1 MKIVCSVKVLPSGEL
16 NPFDAAAYEAA
27 LRVEEAEVTLLSMGR
42 ENTRDL
48 LSKLTRLG
56 AKRAILLT
64 DPGFAGADSLATAY
78 ALSEAI
84 KKLSPDLIL
93 CGRQSID
100 GDTAQVGPEMAEML
114 SLPLAT
120 CVYSFSFEGT
130 AVKAQKAKS
139 ELTLPL
145 PALLTLERSY
155 ELRLP
160 SIFSRP
166 GEVETWSLASL
177 GADPARCGTAGS
189 RTRVLST
196 EEKTGGRRD
205 CHFIS
210 PADFPQTLAALLRK
224 ETVTAEQTLQKK
236 LPFTRAVGET
246 AAELAK
252 AYFEE
257 VETLDLLSPSLLAEK
272 IAEKEAPVL
281 FASDAWGRE
290 NAPRVA
296 AILSLGLCA
305 DCTSIEERLG
315 NPVFVRPAFGE
326 SKIARVRCLSPIPM
340 ATMRPRS
347 PTGDLIV
354 SLGRGASASIAR
366 GKAFAARYGAE
377 LASSRGLVDDGKMPY
392 SLQVG
397 MTGRVVSPKV
407 YIALGISGAVHHL
420 AGMENAGSIV
430 AVNPDKKAPIFGYAD
445 IGILSTAEE
454 FFDALRI

>member
-1 MKIVCSVKVLPSGEL
+1 MKILCCVKVLPSGEL

-27 LRVEEAEVTLLSMGR
+27 LRVEGAEVMLLSMGR

-48 LSKLTRLG
+48 LYKLTRLG

-78 ALSEAI
+78 ALSEAV

-120 CVYSFSFEGT
+120 CVYSFSAKEDSVL
-130 AVKAQKAKS
+130 AKKADAD
-139 ELTLPL
+139 LTLPL

-155 ELRLP
+155 DLRLP

-166 GEVETWSLASL
+166 GEVETWNIADL
-177 GADPARCGTAGS
+177 GADPARCGTQGS
-189 RTRVLST
+189 RTRVIAT

-210 PADFPQTLAALLRK
+210 PAEFPKTLSALLQK
-224 ETVTAEQTLQKK
+224 ETVTPERALQKK
-236 LPFTRAVGET
+236 LPFTRAVGNT
-246 AAELAK
+246 ASELAES
-252 AYFEE
+252 YFEE
-257 VETLDLLSPSLLAEK
+257 VETLPMLPPPLLAEK

-281 FASDAWGRE
+281 FASDVWGRE

-305 DCTSIEERLG
+305 DCTSIEERFG

-326 SKIARVRCLSPIPM
+326 SKIAHVRCLSPIPM
-340 ATMRPRS
+340 ATMRPETV
-347 PTGDLIV
+347 TGNFIV
-354 SLGRGASASIAR
+354 SLGRGCVASIDR
-366 GKAFAARYGAE
+366 GKAFAARFGAE

-392 SLQVG
+392 PLQVG
-397 MTGRVVSPKV
+397 MTGRIVSPKV
-407 YIALGISGAVHHL
+407 YLAIGISGAVHHL
-420 AGMENAGSIV
+420 AGMERSGSII
-430 AVNPDKKAPIFGYAD
+430 AVNPDKNAPIFDHAD
-445 IGILSTAEE
+445 VGILSTAEE
-454 FFDALRI
+454 FFDALGI